1 MWWCSYCIADFCKSF
16 HELIMGK
23 KMGGWNV
30 CDSFHCHV
38 PVPAI
43 TKAYLKGMITVGKD
57 KSVVEWVQGSREE
70 WKYSK
75 SGS

>member
-1 MWWCSYCIADFCKSF
+1 MT
-16 HELIMGK
+16 
-23 KMGGWNV
+23 GWNV
-30 CDSFHCHV
+30 CDSLHCHV

-43 TKAYLKGMITVGKD
+43 TKAYPKGMIRVGKED
-57 KSVVEWVQGSREE
+57 KSVVEWVQGLREE